1 MKKNN
6 PKIKSDV
13 QRFVELTD
21 DAVKKGWDFS
31 KEWNFKF
38 PSSKFNGYYDL
49 NKWNQH
55 IKSSHKDDFL
65 YQFTRYIYG

>member
-31 KEWNFKF
+31 KEWDFKF

-49 NKWNQH
+49 NKWNEH

>member
-6 PKIKSDV
+6 PKIKSHLK
-13 QRFVELTD
+13 RFVELTD

-31 KEWNFKF
+31 KEWDFKF

-49 NKWNQH
+49 NKWNEH

-65 YQFTRYIYG
+65 YQFTRYIHG